1 MSLQIL
7 NTFKDG
13 DCMDSVTCSRVCA
26 HSTSL
31 LPREMFS
38 LTFKWNFLY
47 FSSCHFHLSLD
58 TTEDVL
64 DTARWLH
71 LLYFTSSNIYTHEQ
85 HFPEL
90 SLLRDEYVPQF
101 LSYVRCSNT
110 WPIIVALYWT
120 GSSMSMSLLCWGAQH
135 WHSSPGGSHS
145 AGWRWRATSDLLALL
160 VGEMKSNKCK
170 SSSVWTHWILPH

>member
-13 DCMDSVTCSRVCA
+13 DCMDSLTCSRVCA

-64 DTARWLH
+64 YTARWLH
-71 LLYFTSSNIYTHEQ
+71 LLYFISSNIYTHEQ

-90 SLLRDEYVPQF
+90 SLLRDEYFPQF
-101 LSYVRCSNT
+101 LLVCQVLQHLTHHCCPLLDWLQHVHVS
-110 WPIIVALYWT
+110 ALLRSPALAQLSWRFPQ
-120 GSSMSMSLLCWGAQH
+120 CWMKVE
-135 WHSSPGGSHS
+135 SHLWS
-145 AGWRWRATSDLLALL
+145 AGTASGRD
-160 VGEMKSNKCK
+160 GEQQM
-170 SSSVWTHWILPH
+170 